1 MLQWASL
8 KYTEMQVGTVLE
20 HLCKLAICSS
30 RENSPALSSVC
41 FFLSTF
47 FPRNE
52 SDAVEAVLDW
62 RWSTAQH
69 RTRPATTM
77 TTRVTAVSDW
87 VMRQES
93 ERVARRVRKTISI
106 SNSWSAVTC
115 QSCVV
120 STAWV
125 AEQAAT
131 SKLMLVRRCIRHT
144 LPPGVHRLNKYTF
157 SSPFSAQ

>member
-1 MLQWASL
+1 
-8 KYTEMQVGTVLE
+8 MQVGTVLE

-41 FFLSTF
+41 FFYLPF
-47 FPRNE
+47 FLGMSQIQPE
-52 SDAVEAVLDW
+52 QCWTGVG
-62 RWSTAQH
+62 AQH
-69 RTRPATTM
+69 NTEHDQRRRRRRRRALLQWLSYATRERTRRA
-77 TTRVTAVSDW
+77 S
-87 VMRQES
+87 S
-93 ERVARRVRKTISI
+93 IRKTISI

-131 SKLMLVRRCIRHT
+131 SKLTLVRRCIRDT
-144 LPPGVHRLNKYTF
+144 LPPGV
-157 SSPFSAQ
+157 SV